1 MAHILMRNALKKYAD
16 LIIVAVI
23 SLLLIPAVSI
33 IPTDIPRIILGVP
46 FVLFIP
52 GYALVA
58 ALFPVRGSLSTAERL
73 AYSLALSFALVALIG
88 LLLNYVW
95 EISLYPMLICL
106 ESFTLSMCLIA
117 WLRRRSSYEEPVA
130 QGASWLSKWQA
141 LAGIDRALYVTLAL
155 VIIAAGGVA
164 VYTYNKNIQPI
175 SEMYLLG
182 SQGKAADY
190 PQELKIGEKAVVTL
204 VVVNQERKPTTYT
217 VRLGGYSVRAWVEGQ
232 ETDNIVLT
240 LEDGGQRS
248 YRVEFIF
255 DKPGPGQKLDFNL
268 FRAGD
273 TEAYLNVY
281 LKIAVSN

>member
-1 MAHILMRNALKKYAD
+1 MPNALKKNAD
-16 LIIVAVI
+16 LILIAAI

-58 ALFPVRGSLSTAERL
+58 ALFPVRTSLSTAERL

-106 ESFTLSMCLIA
+106 ESFTLIMCLIA
-117 WLRRRSSYEEPVA
+117 WLRRRGAYEEPA
-130 QGASWLSKWQA
+130 RPGNSWLEKWQA
-141 LAGIDRALYVTLAL
+141 LAMIDRALYVILAL
-155 VIIAAGGVA
+155 VIIAAGVVA
-164 VYTYNKNIQPI
+164 VYTYDKNIQPI
-175 SEMYLLG
+175 SEFYLLG

-190 PQELKIGEKAVVTL
+190 PQDLKVGEKTRVTL
-204 VVVNQERKPTTYT
+204 VVVNQERKPITYT
-217 VRLGGYSVRAWVEGQ
+217 VRLGGDSVRVWVEGE
-232 ETDNIVLT
+232 ETDSVSLT
-240 LEDGGQRS
+240 LADGEKRS
-248 YRVEFIF
+248 YQVEFIF
-255 DKPGPGQKLDFNL
+255 DKPGPAQKIDFTL
-268 FRAGD
+268 FRTGD
-273 TEAYLNVY
+273 IETYLSLY